1 MVMSI
6 LFARKAVVPLWV
18 IVFALVVLLSPQ
30 AGVVPGMLLLV
41 GGGLVVP
48 AILAVLFNGTH
59 HRTPTAAPRP
69 AEASPTVIAG
79 PSDGIAR
86 HRWSRS

>member
-1 MVMSI
+1 
-6 LFARKAVVPLWV
+6 
-18 IVFALVVLLSPQ
+18 
-30 AGVVPGMLLLV
+30 MLLLV

-48 AILAVLFNGTH
+48 GILAVLFNGTH

-86 HRWSRS
+86 QRWLR

>member
-1 MVMSI
+1 MSI
-6 LFARKAVVPLWV
+6 LLARKAVVPLWV

-48 AILAVLFNGTH
+48 RILAVLFNGTH
-59 HRTPTAAPRP
+59 HRTPAAAPRP

-79 PSDGIAR
+79 PSEGIAR